1 MSPALY
7 FLSTRYCCIIPME
20 VSSRELEMRILK
32 SIAHKQNSGK
42 VPGDIII
49 GETNNNGLTR
59 ELPKDSGKK
68 CQSSERNFTDCRAA
82 GAREAHSCCI
92 WCCTVT

>member
-1 MSPALY
+1 M
-7 FLSTRYCCIIPME
+7 
-20 VSSRELEMRILK
+20 K
-32 SIAHKQNSGK
+32 SIVYKQNSGK

-68 CQSSERNFTDCRAA
+68 CQSSERNFTDCRLQEPGRHTAVISGVA
-82 GAREAHSCCI
+82 Q
-92 WCCTVT
+92 